1 MAYQQLEA
9 VCAQYGSKIE
19 QRKDEAKDDSR
30 LQAIIRNALG
40 VLREDGVFAF
50 YLFLQYRK
58 KDSGGVIWDEVLH
71 LWQNEAVGPLMKE
84 VKNEQEAR
92 AEVIALTDDL
102 QALLLARE
110 VAERTLIYAL
120 YGLRAGG

>member
-1 MAYQQLEA
+1 MAEQLEA
-9 VCAQYGSKIE
+9 VCARYGSKIE
-19 QRKDEAKDDSR
+19 NRQKEAKDPKR
-30 LQAIIRNALG
+30 LQTIIRNALG

-58 KDSGGVIWDEVLH
+58 GEGGGVIWDEICS
-71 LWQNEAVGPLMKE
+71 LWQNPSVGPLLKAPGG
-84 VKNEQEAR
+84 K

-120 YGLRAGG
+120 YGLRAKG